1 MSMQV
6 NNNVN
11 IDWSTLLGKL
21 DAATKAAE
29 TQIAGGVVNGQNI
42 TVTTQINGTDRAI
55 TLPIP
60 DDLDLP
66 GQVDQAAIDALCAKL
81 AGDTSLG
88 LSEEDVKAVH
98 ALLSETLA
106 AAAPGLSAAAAKG
119 ASKTVMFDLYKLMAL
134 LVEIGQKQ
142 RDATRELRS
151 AQSQQ
156 IQKSIQ
162 DQASQQR
169 TAALAGM
176 IGSLICCAVQVGFSL
191 YTLRTQTSAF
201 KEQLG
206 TLDSTGVSSARENL
220 SMMKA
225 ADTPQHAQAQLTKVT
240 NEVGNKP
247 SGVAN
252 RTIAQEVSSGFEKST
267 VSGAKFRAQ
276 QIRLTSEAE
285 KYQRLANPEAPLQ
298 PGDVRPDSNMAKA
311 QAKLA
316 AFDQKS
322 ARIAELEAKG
332 AELGDNG
339 RPKGLN
345 FAETRELVELKQG
358 LGNRETLVQEVAA
371 GRQQLATECQ
381 TNMSD
386 ASTKLADLKT
396 QFRDD
401 VKTDLQRYQD
411 EYDAAL
417 RDSNGITKDTP
428 KAEATRIRNDL
439 QLAADKLKFARAC
452 AYDKLAD
459 PNFKTDAARAAD
471 IKAAGLAVDAA
482 ERGRA
487 DDIGYIEATRTLQAG
502 EAKLGIINAIGN
514 AGQNFVQGLSSY
526 LQAETKESEAA
537 QTQMQEELDQTK
549 DLFAQ
554 AQSLVDAVIQLMQAV
569 SSAETQSMR
578 DAIQA

>member
-42 TVTTQINGTDRAI
+42 TVTTQVNGTERAI
-55 TLPIP
+55 TFPIP

-88 LSEEDVKAVH
+88 LSEEEIKAVH

-134 LVEIGQKQ
+134 MVEIGQKQ

-156 IQKSIQ
+156 IQKSIL

-176 IGSLICCAVQVGFSL
+176 IGSLICCAIQVGFSIH
-191 YTLRTQTSAF
+191 TLKSQTAAF

-225 ADTPQHAQAQLTKVT
+225 ADTQAHAQAQLAKVT

-247 SGVAN
+247 SGEAN

-276 QIRLTSEAE
+276 QIRLTSEGE

-298 PGDVRPDSNMAKA
+298 PGDVPPDSNMAKA

-316 AFDQKS
+316 AFDQKQ
-322 ARIAELEAKG
+322 ARINELDAKP
-332 AELGDNG
+332 G
-339 RPKGLN
+339 RTQ
-345 FAETRELVELKQG
+345 AETRELLELRQG

-417 RDSNGITKDTP
+417 RDSNGITKNTP
-428 KAEATRIRNDL
+428 KAEATRIQKDL

-502 EAKLGIINAIGN
+502 EARLGIITAIGN
-514 AGQNFVQGLSSY
+514 AGQNFVQGLSNY
-526 LQAETKESEAA
+526 LQAQTKEAEAA
-537 QTQMQEELDQTK
+537 QTQKQEELDQTK

-554 AQSLVDAVIQLMQAV
+554 AQSLVDAVVQLMQAI